1 MKIIFFGDSITDC
14 GRDRDD
20 VNSLGNGYVKILA
33 DKLRPI
39 YPETDIE
46 LINKGVSGDRVQEL
60 LERVRTDVLDLKPDA
75 VVLMVGINNVWH
87 KFTQG
92 KEFGLDAFEKHLTEL
107 LTKLK
112 SSGACVIFLEPFLL
126 PAPDKLRMRRLFDE
140 ELKIIDRV
148 AAEMCDEFVAY
159 DEMFNGLAES
169 IPYTEYSLDGVHP
182 THRGCRYIADLL
194 IKELKKYIK

>member
-75 VVLMVGINNVWH
+75 VVLMVGINNVL
-87 KFTQG
+87 KTQADIAAID
-92 KEFGLDAFEKHLTEL
+92 LDIH
-107 LTKLK
+107 
-112 SSGACVIFLEPFLL
+112 IFIGF
-126 PAPDKLRMRRLFDE
+126 RNTR
-140 ELKIIDRV
+140 
-148 AAEMCDEFVAY
+148 
-159 DEMFNGLAES
+159 
-169 IPYTEYSLDGVHP
+169 
-182 THRGCRYIADLL
+182 
-194 IKELKKYIK
+194 